1 MSLSIRPLD
10 KPELHRGYVQ
20 MTLTKYPEYGDN
32 LDHLDT
38 DSAVWTWL
46 ESYPLARGMQRF
58 VLVTEAEE
66 VVGHL
71 AAVPQ
76 LYRIKGSQVAAHTP
90 ADFVV
95 LDGYGFYALSLMRK
109 FFRDY
114 RDSVACDYFEESN
127 RIQRWLGANEV
138 SKLRFAVKFLD
149 ISQLVQDSRFMP
161 ESMTKLINRGLRA
174 VDNLPIHSLEDDLKV
189 EELGG
194 FDESFDK
201 LFEAVA
207 STVPCMTEKTAA
219 FLRWRYGPG
228 SPTEPVTVLGV
239 KGENS
244 LLGYAVLRVTSRAP
258 KEGYLLDLT
267 TLPGRQDV
275 ARALCREASFRFA
288 QMGAYIVKY
297 KFLESVTSPR
307 LQDLQRLGFITRR
320 EGYDTL
326 SVRFADAR
334 LGETAC
340 DPANWSYSIGDTI
353 ASCAGAFRPSR

>member
-10 KPELHRGYVQ
+10 KPELHRGYIQ
-20 MTLTKYPEYGDN
+20 MTMTKYPEYGDN

-46 ESYPLARGMQRF
+46 ESYPLARGMHRF
-58 VLVTEAEE
+58 VLVTEAKE

-76 LYRIKGSQVAAHTP
+76 LYRIKGLQVVAYTP

-95 LDGYGFYALSLMRK
+95 LDGYGFYALPLMRK

-149 ISQLVQDSRFMP
+149 ISQLVQHSRFIP
-161 ESMTKLINRGLRA
+161 ESMTKFINRGLRA
-174 VDNLPIHSLEDDLKV
+174 VDNLPVHSLEDDLKV
-189 EELGG
+189 EELEG

-207 STVPCMTEKTAA
+207 STVPCTTEKTAA

-267 TLPGRQDV
+267 TLPGRKDV

-288 QMGAYIVKY
+288 QTGAYILKY
-297 KFLESVTSPR
+297 KFLESVTSPQ
-307 LQDLQRLGFITRR
+307 LKDLQRLGFITRR